1 MYVLIQIKTGIEI
14 FMKHTVVY
22 NDREDAE
29 RQQKICGT
37 TNMAKWVVRTVT
49 DWENIDREQLTT

>member
-1 MYVLIQIKTGIEI
+1 
-14 FMKHTVVY
+14 MKHTVVY
-22 NDREDAE
+22 NSREDAE

-49 DWENIDREQLTT
+49 DWENIDREQLTAVQVRPCPPS